1 VESLNCNSLNLAC
14 SPENYD
20 LKLDAICSLKS
31 EIIFLSDI
39 RMGQISNQ
47 QSTLKVS
54 NTLNRSSLREHV
66 FMANSSDN
74 KRGVAILISKK
85 LNPEVLDT
93 FQDQNQNLLLIE
105 CMVNG
110 HRLILGSVYGPN
122 STCRQFYRDITNFL
136 ESKMN
141 VPVIL
146 GGDWNVTW
154 SNSGPDDNIDITGM
168 VRTPNFTNGNLLKN
182 LANTFELTDPF
193 RILYPDRKCYSYVP
207 FGNARK
213 NKSRLDFF
221 IISTS
226 LLGGVV
232 DCGIFPGMLSS
243 QFDQKPIFLHFNS
256 KNFKKDKSLKNWF
269 LDEEEVKISTEL
281 ATLQV
286 YIRTIDRTE
295 NPILHD
301 RLITAVNSI
310 NVIMLRVLELREQI
324 AKNYNGHLD
333 FENHLLSAL

>member
-1 VESLNCNSLNLAC
+1 
-14 SPENYD
+14 
-20 LKLDAICSLKS
+20 
-31 EIIFLSDI
+31 
-39 RMGQISNQ
+39 
-47 QSTLKVS
+47 
-54 NTLNRSSLREHV
+54 
-66 FMANSSDN
+66 
-74 KRGVAILISKK
+74 
-85 LNPEVLDT
+85 
-93 FQDQNQNLLLIE
+93 
-105 CMVNG
+105 
-110 HRLILGSVYGPN
+110 
-122 STCRQFYRDITNFL
+122 
-136 ESKMN
+136 
-141 VPVIL
+141 
-146 GGDWNVTW
+146 
-154 SNSGPDDNIDITGM
+154 
-168 VRTPNFTNGNLLKN
+168 
-182 LANTFELTDPF
+182 
-193 RILYPDRKCYSYVP
+193 VP

-243 QFDQKPIFLHFNS
+243 QFDHKPIFLHFNS

-281 ATLQV
+281 AALQV

-301 RLITAVNSI
+301 RLIAAVNSI

-333 FENHLLSAL
+333 FENHLLSALYAEHKEIMDGLPNFAVINAEKKLCSNKEFFMDLTSHVSQRVSGVQRKLNKYKNLNKNLLMKEINELNSNPNPDTGRLDACEKELNLILNLELRRLISKKKIFEGLTN